1 MDGLLVIDKPAGPT
15 SHDVVARMRR
25 ALGERRIG
33 HTGTLDPAATGV
45 LPLVIGRA
53 TRLARFMSADDK
65 SYLATIRLGVR
76 TDTADATGQ
85 PIGER
90 YAGPMPS
97 MGAIDAALDAF
108 RGYFVQQPPAFSAKR
123 IGGTRSYALARA
135 AARRHGGKSG
145 HATDGL
151 TLPAPVTV
159 NASAL
164 NLIAIDGDTL
174 ALEVRCSSGFYV
186 RSLARDL
193 GEQLGTGAHL
203 SALRRTRSGDAG
215 LEQAIG
221 LDEAERDPARAAATM
236 IPLRRLLPHL
246 PSVVLTE
253 DGVNDT
259 VHGRMLYTSGLA
271 PSSPGGP
278 NPGSPAQ
285 HLRWGEDSGSP
296 AQHPG
301 RSDSRFVRLFGPT
314 GELVG
319 IAAPGEA
326 PGSLRAAVVLV

>member
-1 MDGLLVIDKPAGPT
+1 M
-15 SHDVVARMRR
+15 
-25 ALGERRIG
+25 
-33 HTGTLDPAATGV
+33 
-45 LPLVIGRA
+45 
-53 TRLARFMSADDK
+53 
-65 SYLATIRLGVR
+65 
-76 TDTADATGQ
+76 
-85 PIGER
+85 
-90 YAGPMPS
+90 
-97 MGAIDAALDAF
+97 
-108 RGYFVQQPPAFSAKR
+108 
-123 IGGTRSYALARA
+123 
-135 AARRHGGKSG
+135 
-145 HATDGL
+145 
-151 TLPAPVTV
+151 TV

-285 HLRWGEDSGSP
+285 HLRWGENSGSP